1 VRRSGKDYSI
11 APLMLA
17 RYAFPFS
24 LYSAGLAGCPRYYCF
39 IAADNPDAAAHFL
52 PVLEATC
59 AQLAALP
66 GMGRA
71 RTFHHTELTGVRM
84 MPVTGFEQHLVFY
97 VATKQSIQVIRILHT
112 ARDFPTI
119 FT

>member
-1 VRRSGKDYSI
+1 
-11 APLMLA
+11 
-17 RYAFPFS
+17 
-24 LYSAGLAGCPRYYCF
+24 
-39 IAADNPDAAAHFL
+39 
-52 PVLEATC
+52 
-59 AQLAALP
+59 
-66 GMGRA
+66 
-71 RTFHHTELTGVRM
+71 M